1 MLIFQQ
7 AHLRQYLRFYAF
19 WLISVV
25 VLAALAQ
32 ALIDKTLRDNQ
43 RAYMQG
49 LLRGTELLIEDRL
62 TLAPASHW
70 PRLVAELDRHFHY
83 NLRLLPL
90 EQKQAIF
97 RPDEYQALLSGQ
109 SVITDEGDVLYRLLP
124 DKLTLAAIGP
134 LSYSVN
140 PEYAAAF
147 RQEILTKM
155 TIWGLA
161 ALLLGGAAWWWLRPL
176 QLDARSLRTTAKLL
190 GEGKLGCRVAPARS
204 ELFSP
209 LVATMN
215 SMAERVQYLIAAH
228 KEMSSMISHELRTPL
243 ARIRF
248 TVGILQELDD
258 PEAMSGYF
266 ERIENDLTEL
276 DELVQAA
283 LVFGRFDRD
292 DVAFRPEVHVLAPWL
307 YEVIENLESLA
318 NGVQIEVG
326 DIPAGCS
333 AYFDAKL
340 MKYAVSNIVRNACKY
355 ATSRVSLTVFLQQDM
370 ANIIV
375 DDDGPGIP
383 VGERAKILQPYTR
396 FLREQARSNVG
407 FGLGLTIANRIIVL
421 HGGHIDITDSA
432 LGGARFALIWPV
444 TSKTQ

>member
-1 MLIFQQ
+1 MLFFHQV
-7 AHLRQYLRFYAF
+7 HLRQYLRFYVF

-25 VLAALAQ
+25 VLVALAQ
-32 ALIDKTLRDNQ
+32 VLIEKTLRDNQ
-43 RAYMQG
+43 HAYMQG
-49 LLRGTELLIEDRL
+49 LLRGTELLIEERL
-62 TLAPASHW
+62 SPAPASHW

-90 EQKQAIF
+90 VQKQAIF
-97 RPDEYQALLSGQ
+97 RPDEYQALLTGQ

-134 LSYSVN
+134 LSHSVN
-140 PEYAAAF
+140 PEYAASF

-155 TIWGLA
+155 AIWGLA

-176 QLDARSLRTTAKLL
+176 QIDARSLRTTAKLL
-190 GEGKLGCRVAPARS
+190 GEGKLGFRVAPARS

-215 SMAERVQYLIAAH
+215 SMAERIQYLIAAH

-258 PEAMSGYF
+258 PEAMRGYL

-307 YEVIENLESLA
+307 YEVIENQESLA

-355 ATSRVSLTVFLQQDM
+355 AISRVVVTILLEQGMVNL
-370 ANIIV
+370 IV

-383 VGERAKILQPYTR
+383 LEERAQIFQPYTR
-396 FLREQARSNVG
+396 FLRKQARSNAG
-407 FGLGLTIANRIIVL
+407 FGLGLTIASRIIGL
-421 HGGHIDITDSA
+421 HGGNINISDSA
-432 LGGARFALIWPV
+432 LGGARFVLFWPL
-444 TSKTQ
+444 TK